1 MFIALQYSG
10 KRIDVLSANK
20 WRKEINSEK
29 TLNKH
34 VYTLIL
40 EDIFISEAEL
50 SIKLNL

>member
-1 MFIALQYSG
+1 MKKGDI
-10 KRIDVLSANK
+10 LS
-20 WRKEINSEK
+20 K

-40 EDIFISEAEL
+40 EVIFISEAEL